1 MTSILLTDAEWDGL
15 LDESAELLK
24 VYLFLRRAMDFK
36 TGISRGFTEIDIRDV
51 LRVPAVRGRKKEN
64 TTELSDVS
72 RQHAR
77 TILQRLQKLGYIEP
91 LRDQGALVFELPH
104 GVGVIAS
111 RTMTNRSPTK
121 HQPDDQ
127 PHDQPKKR
135 TQRVVNKENPTASST
150 ASPHDDQ
157 PYDDAMTNRIE
168 KDGNTVIPKESPL
181 LRSGCDAG
189 ANSATDEASP
199 ASAAGAKAPLRAL
212 KAKGGTDTT
221 REANRAT
228 WQSYCAAYV
237 DRYGVEPVRN
247 ARVNRNVADL
257 VQRLG
262 ATEAPAVAGWY
273 LTHNGSDYVRAQHS
287 VGMLLAHCEGLRTQ
301 WATGRRVTTA
311 SAKQIDQTQTNHSAA
326 TDALEILRRRHANG

>member
-168 KDGNTVIPKESPL
+168 KDGNTVRPKRSPL
-181 LRSGCDAG
+181 LRSGCDARENPTSDESSPVSASG
-189 ANSATDEASP
+189 AD
-199 ASAAGAKAPLRAL
+199 APLRPP
-212 KAKGGTDTT
+212 KATGETDAI
-221 REANRAT
+221 REARRAT
-228 WQSYCAAYV
+228 WKSYADAYFA
-237 DRYGVEPVRN
+237 RYGVEPVRN
-247 ARVNRNVADL
+247 AKVNRHVADL
-257 VQRLG
+257 VARLG
-262 ATEAPAVAGWY
+262 ATEAPDVANWY
-273 LTHNGSDYVRAQHS
+273 LTHNASHYVRRQHDI
-287 VGMLLAHCEGLRTQ
+287 GALLADCEALRTQ
-301 WATGRRVTTA
+301 WATGRRMTETRA
-311 SAKQIDQTQTNHSAA
+311 RQIDQTQANHSATA
-326 TDALEILRRRHANG
+326 EALEILRRRHANG